1 MAIRSH
7 TFGRVTLTERD
18 AEKFKAQ
25 VTYGKPKSAAVD
37 SVKRGVEM
45 SRDFRDNGGSLTL
58 TLKRG

>member
-7 TFGRVTLTERD
+7 TFGRVTLTEHD

-58 TLKRG
+58 ILKRG